1 MRAGAPGDPGA
12 VSADALSPD
21 ALSPDAL
28 TPGGL
33 FPVGLRMRGRLAVV
47 IGGGS
52 VAERWVARLLAAG
65 AEVLVVAPELSA
77 ALEGLVSG
85 GDPEGGGGLSGG
97 GIRVRR
103 RGYVGS
109 DLDGAWLVF
118 ACTRQ
123 PQVDAAVAADA
134 QRRRIWCAGA
144 DADGAAA
151 AYGASLSWEQAR
163 AAPAGGGCNTMNT
176 GFNCTQPVESPI
188 HRVAESGP
196 GDAPPSARRV
206 LVLGGARSGKSATA
220 ERLLAGH
227 AHVDYIAT
235 GPVPD
240 AGDPE
245 WAARV
250 LVHQQ
255 RRPAA
260 WRTIETLD
268 VEREFAAVGP
278 ADGMRGEEAGQGA
291 DQAGAVGSA
300 GAGGTGEKAASVLV
314 DCLSTWL
321 AGVMD
326 ECGIWAG
333 RPGADRALA
342 RRVDTLVKAWRLT
355 RRHVVAVSSEVG
367 SGVVPGTVS
376 GRRFRDELGSLNAR
390 IAAESDEVWLCTAG
404 IARRL
409 R

>member
-1 MRAGAPGDPGA
+1 MRQAIRTH
-12 VSADALSPD
+12 SSPD
-21 ALSPDAL
+21 ALP
-28 TPGGL
+28 PVGL
-33 FPVGLRMRGRLAVV
+33 FLVGLRMRGRLAVV
-47 IGGGS
+47 IGGNS

-65 AEVLVVAPELSA
+65 AEVLVVAPELSV
-77 ALEGLVSG
+77 ALEGLVSA
-85 GDPEGGGGLSGG
+85 GDTRDVWDAGGLSGG
-97 GIRVRR
+97 RGLSCGRVRVRR
-103 RGYVGS
+103 RGYVTR
-109 DLDGAWLVF
+109 DLDGAWLVL
-118 ACTRQ
+118 ACTGQ
-123 PQVDAAVAADA
+123 PQVDDAVAADA
-134 QRRRIWCAGA
+134 QQRRIWCGGA

-151 AYGASLSWEQAR
+151 TDGASLSWEQAR
-163 AAPAGGGCNTMNT
+163 AALPGGERNPMDVT
-176 GFNCTQPVESPI
+176 FNGTQPDESHT
-188 HRVAESGP
+188 HRVADSGA
-196 GDAPPSARRV
+196 GAPPAARRV

-220 ERLLAGH
+220 ERLLAGQ

-235 GPVPD
+235 GPIPGP
-240 AGDPE
+240 GDLE
-245 WAARV
+245 WGARV

-268 VEREFAAVGP
+268 VEREFTAVGP
-278 ADGMRGEEAGQGA
+278 LDGMRGEEAGQGA
-291 DQAGAVGSA
+291 SQAGAAGSA
-300 GAGGTGEKAASVLV
+300 AADAPGEKAASVLV

-333 RPGADRALA
+333 RPDADRALA
-342 RRVDTLVKAWRLT
+342 RRVDTLVEAWRIT

>member
-1 MRAGAPGDPGA
+1 MRAGAPGDPDTRSPDA
-12 VSADALSPD
+12 VSPVGLSPD
-21 ALSPDAL
+21 ALPLD
-28 TPGGL
+28 GL
-33 FPVGLRMRGRLAVV
+33 FTVGLRMGGRLAVA

-77 ALEGLVSG
+77 ALEELVSG
-85 GDPEGGGGLSGG
+85 GNVADARGLSGG
-97 GIRVRR
+97 EIRVRR
-103 RGYVGS
+103 RGYVTS
-109 DLDGAWLVF
+109 DLDGAWLVL
-118 ACTRQ
+118 ACTGQR
-123 PQVDAAVAADA
+123 QVDDAVAADA
-134 QRRRIWCAGA
+134 ERRRIWCGGA

-151 AYGASLSWEQAR
+151 TDGASLSWEQAR
-163 AAPAGGGCNTMNT
+163 AAPSGDDNNPMDVT
-176 GFNCTQPVESPI
+176 FNGTQPDESHI
-188 HRVAESGP
+188 HRVGNSGV
-196 GDAPPSARRV
+196 GASPSARRV

-227 AHVDYIAT
+227 ARVDYIAT
-235 GPVPD
+235 GPVPGS
-240 AGDPE
+240 GDLE
-245 WAARV
+245 WGARV

-268 VEREFAAVGP
+268 VEREFAAAGP
-278 ADGMRGEEAGQGA
+278 ADGMAGREAAQEAGH
-291 DQAGAVGSA
+291 AGAVGSTGVGAA
-300 GAGGTGEKAASVLV
+300 GEAAASVLV

-342 RRVDTLVKAWRLT
+342 RRVDTLVEAWRIT